1 MPRPLRIEYPGACYH
16 VTSRGVDRC
25 TTFVTDQDRRSFL
38 YLLGELLSRF
48 GVETHAYCLM
58 GNHYHLLLRT
68 LRANLS
74 AAMQRLDSLYTS
86 GFNRR
91 HDRDGPLFRG
101 RYRASLIEA
110 EVYLVR
116 AGRYVH
122 RNPLEAGLVTD
133 LDRYRWSSYPAY
145 VGRAPA
151 PEWLRTGV
159 VLQSFDSTTEL
170 RRFVEYGKPDD
181 DLATMLS
188 RGSPVLGSPEF
199 VERMTAPLSGD
210 ASGPADLALPSVDK
224 IEGMVVAEFAVSA
237 ASLHNSV
244 RGQRNVARMAAIAMA
259 NRYGAS
265 TLEELAQ
272 RYGLA
277 NPSSAAS
284 AVHRLTKAAEN
295 DADLRGQ
302 LAALRSRLDAA

>member
-1 MPRPLRIEYPGACYH
+1 MPRPLRVEYPGACYH

-58 GNHYHLLLRT
+58 GNHYHLLVRT

-122 RNPLEAGLVTD
+122 RNPLEAGLVTE

-145 VGRAPA
+145 VGRAPV
-151 PEWLRTGV
+151 PDWLRTCT
-159 VLQSFDSTTEL
+159 VLQSFDNAAGL

-181 DLATMLS
+181 DLAKMFS

-199 VERMTAPLSGD
+199 VKRLTAPPGGD
-210 ASGPADLALPSVDK
+210 AFDPAGMAPSVVDE
-224 IEGMVVAEFAVSA
+224 IEGMVIAEFEVSA

-244 RGQRNVARMAAIAMA
+244 RGQRNVARMAVIAMA
-259 NRYGAS
+259 NRYGAL
-265 TLEELAQ
+265 TLAELAQ

-277 NPSSAAS
+277 SSSSAAS
-284 AVHRLTKAAEN
+284 AAHRLAKVAEK
-295 DADLRGQ
+295 DADLRAQ
-302 LAALRSRLDAA
+302 LAALRLKLDVA